1 MNESWQSD
9 VRQVAERLI
18 DRGSAYDVE
27 TLEAI
32 YDVDQYLLF
41 VEPDGAIRRLSRNE
55 NMTLFRNW
63 AETGAPPLLREAE
76 FLHVE
81 EASDNAVVLLRRK
94 MKADEP
100 SRLYELR
107 LRKRGDIWKVCGETV
122 CPWVV
127 ENA

>member
-41 VEPDGAIRRLSRNE
+41 VEPDGAIRRLSRDE

-94 MKADEP
+94 MKANEP